1 MVKRDGA
8 YREITAQIVAG
19 TDSMGRPKVQ
29 VRPLP
34 GQGLDPSLNIEC
46 ARSLR
51 EKHPIGTK
59 LRMKVQLTDKEGT
72 EFLYSYHGWH
82 VEVVK

>member
-1 MVKRDGA
+1 MVKRTGA
-8 YREITAQIVAG
+8 YREITAHIVAG
-19 TDSMGRPKVQ
+19 ANSMGRPKIQ

-46 ARSLR
+46 ARALR
-51 EKHPIGTK
+51 EQHPVGTK
-59 LRMKVQLTDKEGT
+59 LRMRVQLTDMNGAP
-72 EFLYSYHGWH
+72 FLYSYHGWQ